1 MAVETRENIRSL
13 FVNSLKQLSIASGT
27 DSKELWNKISALKS
41 DSVVKN
47 LVIEEQTANSLMAHH
62 IPFNL
67 LLFHIDVKFLIRV
80 ISMYCVRLK

>member
-13 FVNSLKQLSIASGT
+13 SVNSLKQLPIASGT
-27 DSKELWNKISALKS
+27 DSKELWDKISALKS

-47 LVIEEQTANSLMAHH
+47 LLIEEQSANSLMAHH

-67 LLFHIDVKFLIRV
+67 LCFKYL
-80 ISMYCVRLK
+80 